1 MNFKMSEETVL
12 SIDPWGTCGSHSGLP
27 SRVDRWWPALEH
39 LVTVGPVQSGAPFWD
54 RVLFIYKKDHL
65 QKFSQR
71 CSVG

>member
-39 LVTVGPVQSGAPFWD
+39 LVTVGPVQSGAPFWTGFYSST
-54 RVLFIYKKDHL
+54 RRTTYRNSHKGAL
-65 QKFSQR
+65 
-71 CSVG
+71 